1 MNRAATTP
9 LTPDTRKPQAQTL
22 LSPLGF
28 MQRLFDDWCDVVA
41 PCPWTAT
48 AGRRAI
54 YAKPLISSHP

>member
-1 MNRAATTP
+1 MNRAETTP
-9 LTPDTRKPQAQTL
+9 LKPGARKPEAQS

-28 MQRLFDDWCDVVA
+28 ARRLFDDWCDVVA

-54 YAKPLISSHP
+54 HAKPLISSHP